1 MTMSIEP
8 TTATLGATVRGVDLQ
23 ALNETDWAAILAA
36 FHRHALLIFP
46 GQGLSAAAQ
55 AGFARRFGDIEVL
68 VQNLDTI
75 PISNRGGLDG
85 APLADD
91 SFHMQLLRGNEGW
104 HTDSSYMPL
113 AAKASVLSAQVVP
126 ATGGETEWADM
137 RAAYD
142 ALDAE
147 RRAFVDGHR
156 AYHNYFY
163 SQARIG
169 HAVQAGQAYGFY
181 EGEPPLRELVKI
193 HPVTG
198 RRALFIGRHAC
209 DIPGLERAESER
221 VLDELT
227 AFACQ
232 PPRTWTHHWQP
243 GDVVVWDN
251 RCLLHRAR
259 PYDHRQTRIML
270 HTRVR
275 GDAASEAALNAAA

>member
-1 MTMSIEP
+1 MSMTIEP
-8 TTATLGATVRGVDLQ
+8 TSATLGATVRGVDLT
-23 ALNETDWAAILAA
+23 ALNEASWAAILQA
-36 FHRHALLIFP
+36 FHDHALLIFP
-46 GQGLSAAAQ
+46 AQHLSATAQ
-55 AGFARRFGDIEVL
+55 ADFGRRFGAIEVL

-126 ATGGETEWADM
+126 SAGGETEWADM

-142 ALDAE
+142 ALDDQ
-147 RRAFVDGHR
+147 RREFVDAHR

-169 HAVQAGQAYGFY
+169 HTVQAGQAYGFH

-209 DIPGLERAESER
+209 DIVGLERAESER
-221 VLDELT
+221 FLDALT

-232 PPRTWTHHWQP
+232 PPRTWTHRWQP

-259 PYDHRQTRIML
+259 PYDHREPRTML
-270 HTRVR
+270 HTRIQ
-275 GDAASEAALNAAA
+275 GDPASESALNAAA